1 MMCNRLHSTGDLL
14 KYLVVFLFLTLASPV
29 SAQEPIFEPDVIP
42 VVTIELWP
50 DYDRPETLVL
60 LTAALPTSTPTPI
73 QLRLPLPAEGTLNA
87 VAFSEEGQ
95 LFNLND
101 YDRVGDELRLVSPTP
116 GIRIEYYLPYDVD
129 GALRTINFDWVAP
142 YAIDQLNISMQEP
155 SSSENFALDQT
166 IEELV
171 VTTNELRF
179 HRLPPRVVAAG
190 ETVRI
195 SASYELPG
203 GRLTAPGGSASAPL
217 PAPESNSS
225 LVQNLQANWPWAAVG
240 LGFLA
245 IAIFFGWQTWRERRR
260 PSASARKPSRQTAVF
275 CTSCGT
281 KNSRGDNFCRK
292 CGQKLKKTSDSRR
305 QTSD

>member
-1 MMCNRLHSTGDLL
+1 MSKRLLSIRDLL
-14 KYLVVFLFLTLASPV
+14 KYLVVFLFLTLASPLA
-29 SAQEPIFEPDVIP
+29 AQEPIFEPDVIP
-42 VVTIELWP
+42 AVTIELWP

-60 LTAALPTSTPTPI
+60 LTAALPASTPTPV
-73 QLRLPLPAEGTLNA
+73 QLRLPLPADGTLNA
-87 VAFSEEGQ
+87 VAFSDQGQ
-95 LFNLND
+95 LLNLTD
-101 YDRVGDELRLVSPTP
+101 YERVGDELRLVSPTP

-142 YAIDQLNISMQEP
+142 YAIDQLNISVQEP
-155 SSSENFALDQT
+155 SSSENFTLDQT

-179 HRLPPRVVAAG
+179 HQLPPQAVAAG

-203 GRLTAPGGSASAPL
+203 GRLTAPGSSASTSP

-225 LVQNLQANWPWAAVG
+225 MAQNLQANWPWAAAG

-245 IAIFFGWQTWRERRR
+245 IALFFGWQAWRERQR
-260 PSASARKPSRQTAVF
+260 PPTRIRKPSRQTAVF
-275 CTSCGT
+275 CTHCGT
-281 KNSRGDNFCRK
+281 KNSRGGNFCRQ
-292 CGQKLKKTSDSRR
+292 CGRKLKSGSEK
-305 QTSD
+305 